1 MKRILIVED
10 DPDIAELERDYL
22 QLNGFAADIAA
33 DGQEGMDK
41 ALGGAYDLLVLDIML
56 PGVSGLEICAA
67 VRREQEIPILL
78 VTAKKEDIDKIRG
91 LGMGADDYVVKPFS
105 PGELVARVRA
115 HLARYER
122 LLAGSK
128 GGQQRDGGLRH
139 GDLCLLPEEHRVFLA
154 DEELHLSLKEF
165 ELLAYF
171 LNHPHRVCTKE
182 ELFEAIWGQEA
193 LGDISTVTV
202 HIKRLREKIEPPC
215 RIETVW
221 GAGYR
226 LKTMEC

>member
-22 QLNGFAADIAA
+22 QLNGFAVDIVT
-33 DGQEGMDK
+33 DGQAGLDK

-67 VRREQEIPILL
+67 VRQEQEIPILL

-91 LGMGADDYVVKPFS
+91 LGMGADDYVVTPFS

-122 LLAGSK
+122 LTAGSVGARAK
-128 GGQQRDGGLRH
+128 RDGLRH
-139 GDLCLLPEEHRVFLA
+139 GNLCLLPEEHRVFL
-154 DEELHLSLKEF
+154 DEEELHLPLKEF

-171 LNHPHRVCTKE
+171 LKHPHRVCTKE

-226 LKTMEC
+226 LTEIDS